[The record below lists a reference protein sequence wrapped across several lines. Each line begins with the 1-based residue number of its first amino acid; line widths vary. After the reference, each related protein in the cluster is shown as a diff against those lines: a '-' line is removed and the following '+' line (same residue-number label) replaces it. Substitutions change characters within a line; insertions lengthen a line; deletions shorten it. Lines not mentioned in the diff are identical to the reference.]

1 MYLKS
6 IRTEST
12 LAVARSGKEGYRSG
26 ALLWNDGNVLEPDTD
41 GDCTTLQMY

>member
-12 LAVARSGKEGYRSG
+12 LAVARSGKEGHRSG
-26 ALLWNDGNVLEPDTD
+26 AVLWKDGNVLQLDMD
-41 GDCTTLQMY
+41 GDCTMLQMH